1 VIVRHDG
8 DKILADCAAL
18 FVHFG
23 RRFSPDT
30 IRNHC
35 PVDRVD
41 LETGHQLYDLEL
53 AEEVMV
59 AVRSRARRRKPSGG
73 ST

>member
-8 DKILADCAAL
+8 DKVLADCAAL

-23 RRFSPDT
+23 RTYAMNT
-30 IRNHC
+30 IRHHC

-41 LETGHQLYDLEL
+41 EATGIQLYDLEL

-59 AVRSRARRRKPSGG
+59 TVRFQATRRRSPGG
-73 ST
+73 RT

>member
-1 VIVRHDG
+1 MIVRQDG

-23 RRFSPDT
+23 RSYSMTT
-30 IRNHC
+30 IRHHC

-41 LETGHQLYDLEL
+41 EQTGLNLYDLEL

-59 AVRSRARRRKPSGG
+59 TVRFRRATRKQS
-73 ST
+73 SDRT

>member
-1 VIVRHDG
+1 VIVRRDG
-8 DKILADCAAL
+8 DRILADCAAL

-23 RRFSPDT
+23 RTFAPDT

-41 LETGHQLYDLEL
+41 GETGLQLFDLEL

-59 AVRSRARRRKPSGG
+59 AVRCRARRRKPNG
-73 ST
+73 